1 VVRKQIQKRLSCQ
14 VSSYRKRWDWAG
26 RCCGIKHPVVPSAHV
41 HLTNLLFCSLTAE
54 SDVSLMNNFRYL
66 QPVRTVDAD
75 GEVTI
80 TSKPRSPEERRAMDG
95 KGKTEMGEWLRQHL
109 PLKCST
115 APPLFASCSITVLS
129 VPGDCVAWAVPPRLT
144 VWSGAVICN
153 CRQAATCASRRPRS
167 LVGSTEKC
175 RRASALRSES
185 RSVAPC
191 APAAFAAKQPD
202 NKMCAC
208 CR

>member
-1 VVRKQIQKRLSCQ
+1 M
-14 VSSYRKRWDWAG
+14 
-26 RCCGIKHPVVPSAHV
+26 
-41 HLTNLLFCSLTAE
+41 FCSLTAE

-115 APPLFASCSITVLS
+115 APPLFASCSITVIRYL
-129 VPGDCVAWAVPPRLT
+129 VTVLPGLPCL
-144 VWSGAVICN
+144 
-153 CRQAATCASRRPRS
+153 AS
-167 LVGSTEKC
+167 LCG
-175 RRASALRSES
+175 
-185 RSVAPC
+185 
-191 APAAFAAKQPD
+191 PA
-202 NKMCAC
+202 
-208 CR
+208 R